1 MHINDVAELFWNKHG
16 KASCTYISIDCEG
29 IDFRLISALDLD
41 RFPFD
46 IIQIEPGEPLT
57 PRNLEMIERELVK
70 NGYLLVSLTEVNA
83 IFIRLSSFK
92 IS

>member
-1 MHINDVAELFWNKHG
+1 
-16 KASCTYISIDCEG
+16 
-29 IDFRLISALDLD
+29 
-41 RFPFD
+41 
-46 IIQIEPGEPLT
+46 
-57 PRNLEMIERELVK
+57 MIERELVK